1 MTHHH
6 SVFGVATL
14 STKHTS
20 QASQLFNEACN
31 GIKRHIQQAKFSQ
44 AIALCHQQLAGDLS
58 NDNRIEILYLLVV
71 AQRLNGDLSEALES
85 NKTLLEANTKH
96 ARAWQE
102 NGYLYLALRETQ
114 LAAQS
119 FYQATQ
125 LNPALLASWRALLP
139 LYQQQENAKAVAIS
153 EAQIDYLAGLPNAVL
168 GAKDLMYEGNL
179 HSADKVCRQ
188 FLQANKHHPEAML
201 LLAEI
206 GIQLKVYGEAEFI
219 LSSCLALYPE
229 HKTAGITYLQLL
241 AKMAKFAEAK
251 ALADKLLVASADNV
265 VLLCAKA
272 SAMVGLGDVDEAID
286 IYQRLL
292 KVNDDQ
298 PGIQLLL
305 GHALKAMGDL
315 PAAISAY
322 QRAYQYKPEF
332 GDAYWSLANTKT
344 YRFSDD
350 ELLAMEQR
358 VAQEGMG
365 LDDKVHL
372 HFALGQS
379 LEDRH
384 SFDAAFSHYAKGNL
398 LKQQQI
404 NYNPEVFERQVAKQ
418 IETCQPELF
427 ARLKAAG
434 EPSTDPIFIVG
445 LPRAGSTLL
454 EQILASH
461 SQVDGT
467 MELHDILGL
476 ASKLQGQK
484 NQYPQILSELDE
496 SYFVRFGQKFLQDT
510 RVYRQGARYFIDK
523 MPNNFLHIGLIK
535 LILPNAKVID
545 ARREPMACCF
555 SGFKQLFGDGQEFS
569 YGLENIGRYYR
580 AYEQL
585 MAHWDTV
592 LPGFVLRVQH
602 ETLIDDLQGQV
613 KRILDFCALPFE
625 QPCIDFHKTER
636 AIKTPSSEQVRQ
648 PIYRSGMEQWK
659 HFETHL
665 LPLKKVLSES

>member
-1 MTHHH
+1 M
-6 SVFGVATL
+6 

>member
-1 MTHHH
+1 M
-6 SVFGVATL
+6 

-20 QASQLFNEACN
+20 QAKPSFNEACN
-31 GIKRHIQQAKFSQ
+31 GIKQLIQQAKFSQ
-44 AIALCHQQLAGDLS
+44 AIALCDQQLVSDLS
-58 NDNRIEILYLLVV
+58 NDNRVEILYLLVV
-71 AQRLNGDLSEALES
+71 AQRLNGDLSEALKS
-85 NKTLLEANTKH
+85 NKILLEANAKH

-102 NGYLYLALRETQ
+102 NGYLYLALREPQ
-114 LAAQS
+114 QAAQS

-139 LYQQQENAKAVAIS
+139 LYQQQENAKAVTIS
-153 EAQIDYLAGLPNAVL
+153 QAQIDYLSGLPNAVL

-179 HSADKVCRQ
+179 YAADKVCRQ
-188 FLQANKHHPEAML
+188 FLQANKHNSEAML

-229 HKTAGITYLQLL
+229 HKAAGIAYLQLL

-251 ALADKLLVASADNV
+251 ALADKLLAASGDNV
-265 VLLCAKA
+265 VLLSAKA
-272 SAMVGLGDVDEAID
+272 SAMVGLGEVQAAIS
-286 IYQRLL
+286 IYQELL
-292 KVNDDQ
+292 LRNQNQ

-305 GHALKAMGDL
+305 GHALKALGDL
-315 PAAISAY
+315 PGAINAY
-322 QRAYQYKPEF
+322 QQAYRYKAEF

-344 YRFSDD
+344 YRFSDT
-350 ELLAMEQR
+350 ELAAMEQL
-358 VAQEGMG
+358 VVQQNIAV
-365 LDDKVHL
+365 DDKVHL
-372 HFALGQS
+372 HFALGKS
-379 LEDRH
+379 LEDRG
-384 SFDAAFSHYAKGNL
+384 SFDAAFSHYAKGNQ

-404 NYNPEVFERQVAKQ
+404 NYNPDVFERQVAKQ
-418 IETCQPELF
+418 IDTCQPELF
-427 ARLKAAG
+427 ARLKEAG
-434 EPSTDPIFIVG
+434 EQSPDPIFIVG

-484 NQYPQILSELDE
+484 NQYPQMLADLDD
-496 SYFVRFGQKFLQDT
+496 SYFARFGQKYLQDT
-510 RVYRQGARYFIDK
+510 QVYRAGAPFFIDK

-535 LILPNAKVID
+535 LILPNAKIID
-545 ARREPMACCF
+545 ARRDPMACCF

-569 YGLENIGRYYR
+569 YGLEEIGRYYR

-585 MAHWDTV
+585 MTHWDTV
-592 LPGFVLRVQH
+592 LPGFVLTVQH
-602 ETLIDDLQGQV
+602 ETLIDDLHGQV
-613 KRILDFCALPFE
+613 ERILDFCGLPFE
-625 QPCIDFHKTER
+625 QQCIDFHKTER

-659 HFETHL
+659 HFDAHL
-665 LPLKKVLSES
+665 GPLKKVLNHDM

>member
-1 MTHHH
+1 M
-6 SVFGVATL
+6 

-20 QASQLFNEACN
+20 QAKPSFNEACN
-31 GIKRHIQQAKFSQ
+31 GIKRLIQQAKFSQ

-58 NDNRIEILYLLVV
+58 NDNRVEVLYLLVV
-71 AQRLNGDLSEALES
+71 ALRLNGDLSEALET
-85 NKTLLEANTKH
+85 NKTLLEANSKH

-102 NGYLYLALRETQ
+102 NGYLYLALREPLQ
-114 LAAQS
+114 AAQS

-139 LYQQQENAKAVAIS
+139 LYQQQGNAKAMAIS
-153 EAQIDYLAGLPNAVL
+153 QAQIDYLAGLPNAVL

-179 HSADKVCRQ
+179 HGADKVCRQ
-188 FLQANKHHPEAML
+188 FLQANKHHGEAML

-229 HKTAGITYLQLL
+229 HKTAGIAYLQLL

-251 ALADKLLVASADNV
+251 TLADKLLAASGDNV
-265 VLLCAKA
+265 VLLSAKA
-272 SAMVGLGDVDEAID
+272 SAMVGLGEVQEAIS
-286 IYQRLL
+286 IYQGLL
-292 KVNDDQ
+292 QQNQNQ

-305 GHALKAMGDL
+305 GHALKALGDL
-315 PAAISAY
+315 PGAISAY
-322 QRAYQYKPEF
+322 QQAYQYKAEF

-350 ELLAMEQR
+350 ELTSMEQL
-358 VAQEGMG
+358 VTQQSVG
-365 LDDKVHL
+365 LDDRVHL
-372 HFALGQS
+372 HFALGKS
-379 LEDRH
+379 LEDRG
-384 SFDAAFSHYAKGNL
+384 SFDAAFSHYAKGNQ

-404 NYNPEVFERQVAKQ
+404 NYNPDVFERQVAKQ
-418 IETCQPELF
+418 IDTCQPELF
-427 ARLKAAG
+427 ARLKEAG
-434 EPSTDPIFIVG
+434 EQSADPIFIVG

-484 NQYPQILSELDE
+484 NQYPQMLTDLDV
-496 SYFVRFGQKFLQDT
+496 SYFARFGQKYLQDT
-510 RVYRQGARYFIDK
+510 QVYRAGAPFFIDK

-535 LILPNAKVID
+535 LILPNAKIID
-545 ARREPMACCF
+545 ARRDPMACCF

-569 YGLENIGRYYR
+569 YGLEDIGRYYR
-580 AYEQL
+580 AYEKL
-585 MAHWDTV
+585 MDHWDNV
-592 LPGFVLRVQH
+592 LPGFVLKVQH
-602 ETLIDDLQGQV
+602 ETLIDDLHGQV
-613 KRILDFCALPFE
+613 ERILDFCGLEFE
-625 QPCIDFHKTER
+625 QQCIDFHKTER

-659 HFETHL
+659 HFDAHL
-665 LPLKKVLSES
+665 GPLKKVLNHGM